1 MTSQYD
7 RLRLATNVIL
17 ATIEPLTQQA
27 IRDEIARLRPAFPEV
42 TDAEAE
48 RLAAHF
54 ERLHAIEMGSG
65 HTLRGASY
73 EPWLD
78 RARQDID
85 PYYWGRYEQH
95 LRQQEFPRK
104 VVSQL
109 HRVTDR
115 IVGLLQNPRREGP
128 WDRRGMVV
136 GHVQSGKTA
145 NYVGVAC
152 KAADAGY
159 RVIIVIAGIHNN
171 LRQQTQQRVDA
182 GLIGVDTSQG
192 LAENRVGRTVGVGR
206 YDSSRRPAAFT
217 HATRDF
223 NRATADG
230 VNIPLKDLKEPAV
243 FVIKKNAHTLRNL
256 LRWLQ
261 VHNRRH
267 NTSRIKEPLLIIDD
281 EADNASINIKK
292 YRDEVSTINSLI
304 RDLLSLFERSCYV
317 GYTATP
323 FANIFIDPDDEDEMV
338 GHDLFPSDFIVSL
351 DPPDDYVGPAAV
363 FGDDAVPMIRHIEDN
378 ADLLPLRHNKDWQ
391 VYDLP
396 QSLKA
401 ATRSFLLARTI
412 RVLGGQEKAH
422 HSMLVNASRFVRVQG
437 QLRDLLH
444 EFVDGIRRALSVHG
458 GKAAATADRSP
469 EIRALRGV
477 FETEYGT
484 CAVQWGDVLR
494 GLFESASATDVLVVN
509 STSRD
514 ALDYRTYTEGR
525 SVIAVGGFSLSRGL
539 TLEGLVVSYFLRNSM
554 MYDTLMQMGRWFGY
568 RRGYEDLCRIWMAVE
583 AEEWYAHI
591 AEAMEELRE
600 DLVSMEQEG
609 ATPRDFGLRVRSHP
623 TSLIVTAR
631 NKMGTGQHVPV
642 SVGLA
647 NSLIETTW
655 LTRSGEA
662 QHVNRQT
669 ARALVDSLT
678 RTAVEPTEKP
688 PYGGHGRLYRN
699 VSVDLVLDFIQAF
712 QNDPA
717 SSRTAREPVM
727 AYIAGG
733 RRAELALWDVFFPS
747 VNPDGSGVTVD
758 RTLGFGV
765 GCQERSIGKPPD
777 GSGRRRNITN
787 SMMVTSRQRV
797 GSRGMERV
805 GLSEDQVREAEAACD
820 EERRRKGQEPTSNY
834 SDRIYRATRDR
845 PLLVVHLLALK
856 EDGEVLSDPVVAY
869 SISFPKTDREQRTVE
884 YMVNTVWYQ
893 EQFGAESDEE
903 TTGNDA

>member
-1 MTSQYD
+1 MNSEYD
-7 RLRLATNVIL
+7 RLRLTVNAIL
-17 ATIEPLTQQA
+17 ATVEPLTQQV

-42 TDAEAE
+42 KDDEVE
-48 RLAAHF
+48 QLAAHF
-54 ERLHAIEMGSG
+54 EKLHAIEMGSG
-65 HTLRGASY
+65 HTLQGASY
-73 EPWLD
+73 EPWLA
-78 RARQDID
+78 RARKDID
-85 PYYWGRYEQH
+85 PYYWQRYEQH
-95 LRQQEFPRK
+95 LRQQEFPRR
-104 VVSQL
+104 VVSSL

-192 LAENRVGRTVGVGR
+192 LADNRFGRTVGVGR

-292 YRDEVSTINSLI
+292 YRDEVSTINGLI

-351 DPPDDYVGPAAV
+351 DPPDNYVGPVSV
-363 FGDDAVPMIRHIEDN
+363 FGDDDAPMIRHIEDN
-378 ADLLPLRHNKDWQ
+378 EDVLPLRHRIDWQ
-391 VYDLP
+391 IHDLP
-396 QSLKA
+396 ESLKGA
-401 ATRSFLLARTI
+401 LRTFVLARTI
-412 RVLGGQEKAH
+412 RVLKGQDKAH

-437 QLRDLLH
+437 QIRDLLH
-444 EFVDGIRRALSVHG
+444 ESIDEMRRALSVHG
-458 GKAAATADRSP
+458 GKVAAVADRSP
-469 EIRALRGV
+469 EIRALRGT
-477 FETEYGT
+477 FEAEYGA
-484 CAVQWGDVLR
+484 CGVPWGDVLR

-568 RRGYEDLCRIWMAVE
+568 RRGYEDLCRIWMPRE

-591 AEAMEELRE
+591 TEATEELRE
-600 DLVSMEQEG
+600 DFVRMEQEG
-609 ATPRDFGLRVRSHP
+609 GTPRDFGLRVRSHP

-647 NSLIETTW
+647 NTLIETTW
-655 LTRSGEA
+655 LTRNGMA
-662 QHVNRQT
+662 QDANRRT
-669 ARALVDSLT
+669 ARALADALT
-678 RTAVEPTEKP
+678 RTGSQPTEDR
-688 PYGGHGRLYRN
+688 YAGHGRVFRN
-699 VSVDLVLDFIQAF
+699 IPVDLVLDFIQAF
-712 QNDPA
+712 QNDPM

-727 AYIAGG
+727 EYIAGG
-733 RRAELALWDVFFPS
+733 RRAELASWDVFFPS
-747 VNPDGSGVTVD
+747 VNPEGKGVTAD
-758 RTLGFGV
+758 RTLGFIV
-765 GCQERSIGKPPD
+765 GCQERSVGGPAR
-777 GSGRRRNITN
+777 GSDRARNTRN

-805 GLSEDQVREAEAACD
+805 GLSATQVSRAEADHDAARLRD
-820 EERRRKGQEPTSNY
+820 GKGATSNY
-834 SDRIYRATRDR
+834 PDKIYRQRRDR

-856 EDGEVLSDPVVAY
+856 EGGEVRSNPVVAY

-884 YMVNTVWYQ
+884 YMVNTVWYA
-893 EQFGAESDEE
+893 EEFGAESDDED
-903 TTGNDA
+903 TTGSDA

>member
-1 MTSQYD
+1 MTQYD
-7 RLRLATNVIL
+7 RLRLATNSLLV
-17 ATIEPLTQQA
+17 EVEHLTQQA
-27 IRDEIARLRPAFPEV
+27 IRDEIAKLRPAFSGV

-48 RLAAHF
+48 HLAAHF
-54 ERLHAIEMGSG
+54 EQLHAIEMGSG
-65 HTLRGASY
+65 HALRGASY

-85 PYYWGRYEQH
+85 PYYWTRYEQH
-95 LRQQEFPRK
+95 LLQQEFPRR
-104 VVSQL
+104 VVSSL
-109 HRVTDR
+109 HRVTDQ
-115 IVGLLQNPRREGP
+115 IVGLLQDPRREGP

-192 LAENRVGRTVGVGR
+192 LAENRAGRTVGAGR

-267 NTSRIKEPLLIIDD
+267 NTSRIEEPLLIIDD

-292 YRDEVSTINSLI
+292 YRDEVSTINGLI
-304 RDLLSLFERSCYV
+304 RDLLRLFERSCYV

-351 DPPDDYVGPAAV
+351 DPPDDYMGPTSV
-363 FGDDAVPMIRHIEDN
+363 FGDDAVPVVRHIEDN
-378 ADLLPLRHNKDWQ
+378 EDLLPLRHQIDWQ
-391 VYDLP
+391 VHDLP
-396 QSLKA
+396 SSLKTA
-401 ATRSFLLARTI
+401 VRAFVLARTI
-412 RVLGGQEKAH
+412 RVLRGQANAH
-422 HSMLVNASRFVRVQG
+422 HSMVVNASRFVRVQG
-437 QLRDLLH
+437 QIRDLLH
-444 EFVDGIRRALSVHG
+444 DFVEEIRRTLSVHG
-458 GKAAATADRSP
+458 GKAAAVADQIP
-469 EIRALRGV
+469 EICALRGV
-477 FETEYGT
+477 FEAEYAASG
-484 CAVQWGDVLR
+484 VEWSDVLPA
-494 GLFESASATDVLVVN
+494 LFESASAIDVLVVN

-514 ALDYRTYTEGR
+514 ALDYRPYTEGR

-539 TLEGLVVSYFLRNSM
+539 TLEGLTVSYFLRNSM

-568 RRGYEDLCRIWMAVE
+568 RRGYGELCRIWMTRE
-583 AEEWYAHI
+583 AEAWYAHI
-591 AEAMEELRE
+591 AEATEELRE
-600 DLVSMEQEG
+600 DLVRMEQEG
-609 ATPRDFGLRVRSHP
+609 GTPRDFGLRVRSHP

-631 NKMGTGQHVPV
+631 NKMGSSRHVPV

-647 NSLIETTW
+647 NKLIETTW
-655 LTRSGEA
+655 LTRDQTA
-662 QHVNRQT
+662 QDVNRRT
-669 ARALVDSLT
+669 ARALVDALT
-678 RTAVEPTEKP
+678 AAGAEPTKD
-688 PYGGHGRLYRN
+688 PYAGHGRVFPN

-712 QNDPA
+712 QNDPT

-727 AYIAGG
+727 EYIAGG
-733 RRAELALWDVFFPS
+733 RRVGARF
-747 VNPDGSGVTVD
+747 
-758 RTLGFGV
+758 V
-765 GCQERSIGKPPD
+765 GCVLPECEPG
-777 GSGRRRNITN
+777 GERRN
-787 SMMVTSRQRV
+787 
-797 GSRGMERV
+797 RGPNAWLRRGV
-805 GLSEDQVREAEAACD
+805 PGAFGREA
-820 EERRRKGQEPTSNY
+820 RTWNPSGQEPPEQHDGHQQAARGIPRDGARGFVGGAGEAGRS
-834 SDRIYRATRDR
+834 RAQRGTPSGGKEADVEPPRQDLSGKKGPALAGCT
-845 PLLVVHLLALK
+845 PL
-856 EDGEVLSDPVVAY
+856 
-869 SISFPKTDREQRTVE
+869 
-884 YMVNTVWYQ
+884 
-893 EQFGAESDEE
+893 GAQ
-903 TTGNDA
+903 GWR

>member
-1 MTSQYD
+1 MTPQYD
-7 RLRLATNVIL
+7 RLRLATNSLLVEV
-17 ATIEPLTQQA
+17 EPLTQQV
-27 IRDEIARLRPAFPEV
+27 IRDEIAKLRPAFPGV
-42 TDAEAE
+42 TDADAE

-54 ERLHAIEMGSG
+54 EQLHAIEMGSG
-65 HTLRGASY
+65 HALRGASY

-85 PYYWGRYEQH
+85 PYYWTRYEQH
-95 LRQQEFPRK
+95 LLQQEFPRR
-104 VVSQL
+104 VVSSL
-109 HRVTDR
+109 HRVTDQ
-115 IVGLLQNPRREGP
+115 IVGLLQDPRREGP

-192 LAENRVGRTVGVGR
+192 LAENRAGRTVGAGR

-267 NTSRIKEPLLIIDD
+267 NTSRIEEPLLIIDD

-292 YRDEVSTINSLI
+292 YRDEVSTINGLI
-304 RDLLSLFERSCYV
+304 RDLLRLFQRSCYV

-351 DPPDDYVGPAAV
+351 DPPDDYMGPKSV
-363 FGDDAVPMIRHIEDN
+363 FGDDTVPVVRHIEDN
-378 ADLLPLRHNKDWQ
+378 EDLLPLRHQIDWQ
-391 VYDLP
+391 VHDLP
-396 QSLKA
+396 SSLKTA
-401 ATRSFLLARTI
+401 VRAFVLARTI
-412 RVLGGQEKAH
+412 RVLRGQVKTH
-422 HSMLVNASRFVRVQG
+422 HSMIVNASRFVRVQG
-437 QLRDLLH
+437 QIRDLLH
-444 EFVDGIRRALSVHG
+444 EFVEEVRRSLSVHG
-458 GKAAATADRSP
+458 GKPAAIADRIP
-469 EIRALRGV
+469 EIRALRDV
-477 FETEYGT
+477 FEAEY
-484 CAVQWGDVLR
+484 AASRVQWGDVLA
-494 GLFESASATDVLVVN
+494 GLFESASAIDVLVVN

-514 ALDYRTYTEGR
+514 ALDYRPYTEGR

-539 TLEGLVVSYFLRNSM
+539 TLEGLTASYFLRNSM

-568 RRGYEDLCRIWMAVE
+568 RRGYGELCRIWMTRE
-583 AEEWYAHI
+583 AEAWYAHI
-591 AEAMEELRE
+591 AEATEELRE
-600 DLVSMEQEG
+600 DLVRMEQEG
-609 ATPRDFGLRVRSHP
+609 GTPRDFGLRVRSHP

-631 NKMGTGQHVPV
+631 NKMGSSRHVPV

-647 NSLIETTW
+647 NKLIETTW
-655 LTRSGEA
+655 LTRDQTA
-662 QHVNRQT
+662 QDVNRRT

-678 RTAVEPTEKP
+678 AAGAEPTKD
-688 PYGGHGRLYRN
+688 PYAGHGRVFRS
-699 VSVDLVLDFIQAF
+699 VSVDFVLDFIQAF
-712 QNDPA
+712 QNDPT
-717 SSRTAREPVM
+717 SSGTAREPVM
-727 AYIAGG
+727 EYIAGG
-733 RRAELALWDVFFPS
+733 RRAELASWDVFFPS
-747 VNPDGSGVTVD
+747 VNPEGNDVTVD
-758 RTLGFGV
+758 RTLGFVV
-765 GCQERSIGKPPD
+765 GCQERSV
-777 GSGRRRNITN
+777 GRPRGGTHRGRNLRN

-805 GLSEDQVREAEAACD
+805 GLAAEQVREAEAAHN
-820 EERRRKGQEPTSNY
+820 EERREGERKPTSNY
-834 SDRIYRATRDR
+834 PDRIYRARRDR

-856 EDGEVLSDPVVAY
+856 DGGEVVSDPVVAY
-869 SISFPKTDREQRTVE
+869 SISFPRTGREQRTVE
-884 YMVNTVWYQ
+884 YMVNTIWYQ
-893 EQFGAESDEE
+893 DQFGTEADEE
-903 TTGNDA
+903 TAGDDA